1 MFYYFG
7 ETTAMFLN
15 RGGFLGP
22 YLNLL
27 PILTIIL
34 FLLQQKIY
42 TPPATDDTQRMA
54 QRMMKFMFVFM
65 GVMFF
70 RVASGLCIYFI
81 GLEYLGYFGARKLLP
96 KISDLK
102 PIWRNWLKSVDRK
115 VKTGFMVRMME
126 MTEAQQRNQA
136 TGGDSQRHKQLDSLQ
151 AVAVD
156 AKRTGGFC
164 DAGECW
170 RV

>member
-54 QRMMKFMFVFM
+54 QRMMKFMFMFM

-70 RVASGLCIYFI
+70 RVASGLCIYFVASSTWGI
-81 GLEYLGYFGARKLLP
+81 LERKLLP
-96 KISDLK
+96 KISDPEAYLEKLAEERRQKKSK
-102 PIWRNWLKSVDRK
+102 P
-115 VKTGFMVRMME
+115 GFMVRMME

-136 TGGDSQRHKQLDSLQ
+136 TGGDSQRRKQLDSL
-151 AVAVD
+151 
-156 AKRTGGFC
+156 RSG
-164 DAGECW
+164 
-170 RV
+170 RRRR